1 MISTGNRHWLA
12 LGLILAI
19 LASFQNSRMIFMGY
33 CCWSALKPILA
44 ILARFHICL
53 MIFMRFDIEWHPAL
67 FWRYLPFSETYLWF
81 SKNIDIDLQLYQFSR
96 YLVSLKIF
104 HGISTLTRIWIHF
117 NEILANL
124 CYFTIIFMGYL
135 ETSILAILAKCCDF
149 PVSSVGNCHW
159 LHLDPFRRN

>member
-19 LASFQNSRMIFMGY
+19 LASFQNSHMISWDIAVDLHLNPFWQY
-33 CCWSALKPILA
+33 WRVSTSVSWFSWDI
-44 ILARFHICL
+44 
-53 MIFMRFDIEWHPAL
+53 DIEWHPAL